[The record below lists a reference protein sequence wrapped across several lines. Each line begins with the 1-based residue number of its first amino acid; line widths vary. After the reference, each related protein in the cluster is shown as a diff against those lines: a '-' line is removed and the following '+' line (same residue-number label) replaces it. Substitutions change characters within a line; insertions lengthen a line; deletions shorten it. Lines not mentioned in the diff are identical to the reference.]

1 MMNMKDIVIL
11 SIYGYILFFVLKKDQ
26 TMEMVLLT
34 AAAYFL
40 ITSTMFEG
48 FENDSTKVLDGS
60 DSDIQSNVI
69 PKKDGKLPTI
79 SDQPLNMGPY
89 DGICLKTGNK
99 DYWMKSPDESAL
111 LSNDQLFSYL
121 GSQGPLK
128 MRLSD
133 QAALMGP
140 PIDGIKGSPEKNFM
154 FANNI
159 TSPACCPSTFSTS
172 TGCVCTTQNQRDFI
186 SARGILGGESK
197 NNNNSE
203 F

>member
-1 MMNMKDIVIL
+1 MNMKDIIIL
-11 SIYGYILFFVLKKDQ
+11 CIYGYILFFVLKKNQ
-26 TMEMVLLT
+26 VTEMILLT
-34 AAAYFL
+34 GGAYFL
-40 ITSTMFEG
+40 ITSGMLEG
-48 FENDSTKVLDGS
+48 FENDSTEALDGSS
-60 DSDIQSNVI
+60 DSDIQSNLV
-69 PKKDGKLPTI
+69 PKKSGELPTI
-79 SDQPLNMGPY
+79 TNEPLNMGPY

-111 LSNDQLFSYL
+111 ITNDQLFSYL

-133 QAALMGP
+133 QSALIGP
-140 PIDGIKGSPEKNFM
+140 PIDGVKGSPEKNFM

-186 SARGILGGESK
+186 AARGVLGKESPD
-197 NNNNSE
+197 NNNAE
-203 F
+203 L